1 VTSAL
6 GDSASTTST
15 RTLGSPR
22 AASALA
28 RAAPAGPDMSAEP
41 GSGRAL
47 FGLSAIRAGLSAAFA
62 ASAAARMASAAER
75 NTSASSPFAVGAS
88 FAGAESFRSFFPS
101 NTLAAAR
108 PAAGSGFF
116 ASALELVD
124 RGEEAEASP
133 AGRSAEAF
141 ARSPGEGAAARSSRV
156 K

>member
-1 VTSAL
+1 MMMIYFSLEATLALRAMARPPAALHVTLLTNFFS
-6 GDSASTTST
+6 
-15 RTLGSPR
+15 
-22 AASALA
+22 
-28 RAAPAGPDMSAEP
+28 
-41 GSGRAL
+41 
-47 FGLSAIRAGLSAAFA
+47 
-62 ASAAARMASAAER
+62 RMASAAER

-88 FAGAESFRSFFPS
+88 FVGAESFRSFFPS

-116 ASALELVD
+116 ASARELVD
-124 RGEEAEASP
+124 RGGEAEASP

>member
-1 VTSAL
+1 
-6 GDSASTTST
+6 
-15 RTLGSPR
+15 
-22 AASALA
+22 
-28 RAAPAGPDMSAEP
+28 MSAEP

-47 FGLSAIRAGLSAAFA
+47 ARFAIRAGPSAAFA

-116 ASALELVD
+116 TSALELVD
-124 RGEEAEASP
+124 RGGEAEASP

-141 ARSPGEGAAARSSRV
+141 ARSPREGAAARSSRV

>member
-1 VTSAL
+1 MSHEET
-6 GDSASTTST
+6 
-15 RTLGSPR
+15 PR
-22 AASALA
+22 EFTATITFVHT
-28 RAAPAGPDMSAEP
+28 EK
-41 GSGRAL
+41 
-47 FGLSAIRAGLSAAFA
+47 
-62 ASAAARMASAAER
+62 
-75 NTSASSPFAVGAS
+75 PFAVGAS

-124 RGEEAEASP
+124 RGGEAEASP

-141 ARSPGEGAAARSSRV
+141 ARSPREGAAARSSRV